1 MQAIIRDQPVL
12 TMRPHNHKIFAMI
25 RPIVT
30 YPDEILRNAAKEV
43 CNVTEEVRTVCSDMI
58 ETMCAAHGVGLA
70 ANQIGIAL
78 RIVTVETGSDKESA
92 PVVVLNP
99 KIINAEGEETAEEG
113 CLSIPG
119 FYETVRRAKK
129 ALVRGI
135 TIDGKDF
142 RIECSGLIARAFQHE
157 LDHLDGVLFIDHL
170 SPVKKQ
176 LFKREYAKEK
186 K

>member
-1 MQAIIRDQPVL
+1 
-12 TMRPHNHKIFAMI
+12 MI
-25 RPIVT
+25 RPIRT
-30 YPDEILRNAAKEV
+30 YPDEVLRKTAKEV
-43 CNVTEEVRTVCSDMI
+43 VDVTDEVRRVCSDMI

-70 ANQIGIAL
+70 ANQIGLAL

-99 KIINAEGEETAEEG
+99 EIVSLEGEDTAEEG

-119 FYETVRRAKK
+119 FYEPVKRAKK
-129 ALVRGI
+129 AFVKGVTLE
-135 TIDGKDF
+135 GKEF
-142 RIECSGLIARAFQHE
+142 RIECSGLVARAFQHE
-157 LDHLDGVLFIDHL
+157 IDHLEGVLFVDHL

-176 LFKREYAKEK
+176 LFKREYSKDK